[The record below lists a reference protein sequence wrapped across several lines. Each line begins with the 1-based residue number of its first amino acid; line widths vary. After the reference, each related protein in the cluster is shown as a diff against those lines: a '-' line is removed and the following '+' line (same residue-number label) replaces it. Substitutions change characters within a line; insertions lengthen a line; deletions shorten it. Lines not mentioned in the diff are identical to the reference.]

1 MNQAHDLNERYVNT
15 YAAPVQQTA
24 VHRDMNICPK
34 ELLKGLNWK
43 KTSLIKYNLSNTS
56 LEPSLETSSN

>member
-24 VHRDMNICPK
+24 VHQDVNICPK
-34 ELLKGLNWK
+34 DLLKGLNWK
-43 KTSLIKYNLSNTS
+43 KNKPDWVQPIQYLFRAFSGSKQ
-56 LEPSLETSSN
+56 